1 MFSDGKNMESIQKL
15 FLELKN
21 YLKLQKKFLKLDT
34 AEKLTVLLSAIAV
47 IAILLL
53 LGSMI
58 LLYLTFALAYYL
70 GDVMGSLPLGFSVIA
85 VFLLLV
91 LLFFYFNRKKYIIQP
106 IARFMANLFI
116 NSTQDENEQP

>member
-21 YLKLQKKFLKLDT
+21 YLTLQKKFLKLDT
-34 AEKLTVLLSAIAV
+34 AEKLTVLLSAIA
-47 IAILLL
+47 ITAILLL

-70 GDVMGSLPLGFSVIA
+70 GDVMGSLPLGFSAIA
-85 VFLLLV
+85 VSLLLV

>member
-1 MFSDGKNMESIQKL
+1 MFSDGKNMESFQKL

-21 YLKLQKKFLKLDT
+21 YLTLQKKFLKLDT
-34 AEKLTVLLSAIAV
+34 AEKLTVLLSAIA
-47 IAILLL
+47 ITAILLL

-70 GDVMGSLPLGFSVIA
+70 GDVMGSLPLGFSAIA
-85 VFLLLV
+85 VSLLLV